1 MQKSRQKTVEVGGVR
16 RPVVMRPLDA
26 LVPYARNAR
35 THSDA
40 QVAQI
45 AASIREFGWTNPVLI
60 DEEGGIIAG
69 HGRVLAARQLGEQQV
84 PCIVLDGLTKTQRR
98 AYVLADN
105 HLATKAGWD
114 DELLSLELADLKADG
129 FDLAIAGFDDVDLA
143 ALAEPA
149 EEVLNEDKIPAP
161 PPKPVTVR
169 GDVWLLGK
177 HRIICG
183 DCRSFSDVEKVMA
196 GEKAALA
203 VTSPPYASQR
213 KYDESSGFKPIPPD
227 EYVEWFR
234 DVQSNVMTALTPNG
248 SWVVNIKEHAHEGQ
262 RHLYVLDL
270 VLAHV
275 RKWGW
280 MFVDELVWKKTGVP
294 GSWSD
299 RFRNDWEPI
308 FHFAKSKGFYFD
320 TAPVAV
326 ESSQTFSYNKGN
338 KRKSSTGN
346 VGVTAVSVKKGLARP
361 GNVLEISTR
370 EVPNG
375 IDHEA
380 AFPPA
385 LPSFFIRSMCP
396 KGDHVY
402 EPFSG
407 SGTTIIACEQTG
419 RACHAIELSPA
430 YVDVAV
436 KRWQAFAGKDAT
448 LEGDGRTF
456 AEVEAARG
464 GSDAER

>member
-69 HGRVLAARQLGEQQV
+69 HGRVLAARQLGQGEA

-105 HLATKAGWD
+105 QLATKAGWD

-227 EYVEWFR
+227 EYVEWFQ
-234 DVQSNVMTALTPNG
+234 DVQANVRAILSDDG
-248 SWVVNIKEHAHEGQ
+248 SWFVNIKEHAYDGQ
-262 RHLYVLDL
+262 RHLYVKDL
-270 VLAHV
+270 TIAHV
-275 RKWGW
+275 RQWGW
-280 MFVDELVWKKTGVP
+280 VFKDEFCWRNTKNGVP
-294 GSWSD
+294 GVWPD
-299 RFRNDWEPI
+299 RFKNAWEPV
-308 FHFAKSKGFYFD
+308 FHFAASKAVRLRSENVK
-320 TAPVAV
+320 TASDRAM
-326 ESSQTFSYNKGN
+326 SYGDASQSNTGTPFFSGGQ
-338 KRKSSTGN
+338 RR
-346 VGVTAVSVKKGLARP
+346 KGLALP
-361 GNVLEISTR
+361 SNVLEVAAEGQNVQHSAPYP
-370 EVPNG
+370 VG
-375 IDHEA
+375 IP
-380 AFPPA
+380 AFFVSA
-385 LPSFFIRSMCP
+385 FSDS
-396 KGDHVY
+396 GDHVY